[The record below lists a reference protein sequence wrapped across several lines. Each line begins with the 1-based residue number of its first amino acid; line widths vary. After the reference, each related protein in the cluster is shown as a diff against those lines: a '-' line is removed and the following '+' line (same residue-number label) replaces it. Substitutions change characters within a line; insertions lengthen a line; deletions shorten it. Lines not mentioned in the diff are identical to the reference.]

1 MVGVVDNVRYLGLD
15 DAQAGAAVGTLYVPY
30 SQWVPSLTN
39 LYVRAS
45 GDPLAPL
52 YTTPNVSQKSIQD
65 IAERTDGR
73 IRLSPSTLYA
83 VIKRLLESELIE
95 ELSERPDPAHDDE
108 RRRYYRLTPLGRRV
122 AESEAARLT
131 RLLADARAS
140 GLVPRRR

>member
-1 MVGVVDNVRYLGLD
+1 MPRTRREGSDPD
-15 DAQAGAAVGTLYVPY
+15 DFLPLPRDTFDVLV
-30 SQWVPSLTN
+30 SLADRDRHGYAI
-39 LYVRAS
+39 L
-45 GDPLAPL
+45 
-52 YTTPNVSQKSIQD
+52 QD

-108 RRRYYRLTPLGRRV
+108 RRRYYRLTTLGRHV

-131 RLLADARAS
+131 RLLADAKAS
-140 GLVPRRR
+140 GLVPRRG